1 MDSGAICGGA
11 SPAGSISGV
20 IENIMKIGDKIPD
33 LRGKTG
39 EGEDLRLRD
48 QQGRFVVVYFYPK
61 DSTPGCTLEAQD
73 FRDLQKDFS
82 KRGALILGVSRD
94 SEKSHC
100 NFKQKQSLN
109 FDLIADVDETWC
121 KAFDVIHEKVLYGKR
136 HLGVVRST
144 FLIGPDGRLLRE
156 WRGVKVSGHAAEV
169 LGAVADAAKAKK

>member
-1 MDSGAICGGA
+1 
-11 SPAGSISGV
+11 
-20 IENIMKIGDKIPD
+20 MKTGDKIPD
-33 LRGKTG
+33 LRGRTG
-39 EGEDLRLRD
+39 EGGDIRLRD
-48 QQGRFVVVYFYPK
+48 LKGKFAVVYFYPK

-73 FRDLQKDFS
+73 FRDLHRDFA
-82 KRGALILGVSRD
+82 KRGAVVLGVSRD

-100 NFKQKQSLN
+100 NFRQKQSLN

-156 WRGVKVSGHAAEV
+156 WRGVKVAGHAAEV
-169 LGAVADAAKAKK
+169 LAAITDAARSGK